1 MNCQGDCNQ
10 GRRLCVTPEACGLA
24 KPRRTCAELGV
35 CQGRTPPCSDAC
47 ENPAIVPGGL
57 PAMRLHTENSD
68 GSNPHAE
75 TRDLIE
81 LALDGLLA
89 LALIGALIFTIFA
102 AIGFWSAR

>member
-1 MNCQGDCNQ
+1 MTCTGTTCNQ
-10 GRRLCVTPEACGLA
+10 GREPCRDGCH

-57 PAMRLHTENSD
+57 PAMRLITENSD
-68 GSNPHAE
+68 GTSPHEE

-81 LALDGLLA
+81 LALDALLA
-89 LALIGALIFTIFA
+89 FALVGALIFTIFA